1 VTPGRPRT
9 TVMMPAYNSERTLR
23 GSVESVLAQ
32 TVGDLEIVVV
42 DNGSRVPVREV
53 LADMRDPR
61 LRIVRRRGNP
71 GTAGG
76 RNTALWRARAP
87 LVSQLDSDD
96 EWEPDY
102 LETILPCFD
111 DSGVG
116 LAYSNTHIVG
126 HPTGHDD
133 YIGDPSVHPMYGFP
147 KIAEQNPIPCPTAT
161 IRTDALR
168 AIGGYTWWLWMV
180 EDYDMYMRLARAG
193 WRFAYVHR
201 QLARYRW
208 PNPGTGVSSR
218 KREHELWELAVF
230 AHLALLHPL
239 TPGPRRQVRSRVAR
253 ELRKLR
259 GAA

>member
-1 VTPGRPRT
+1 
-9 TVMMPAYNSERTLR
+9 
-23 GSVESVLAQ
+23 
-32 TVGDLEIVVV
+32 
-42 DNGSRVPVREV
+42 
-53 LADMRDPR
+53 
-61 LRIVRRRGNP
+61 
-71 GTAGG
+71 
-76 RNTALWRARAP
+76 
-87 LVSQLDSDD
+87 
-96 EWEPDY
+96 
-102 LETILPCFD
+102 
-111 DSGVG
+111 
-116 LAYSNTHIVG
+116 
-126 HPTGHDD
+126 
-133 YIGDPSVHPMYGFP
+133 
-147 KIAEQNPIPCPTAT
+147 TAT

-208 PNPGTGVSSR
+208 PNPGAGVSSR